1 MDKWILL
8 AIIGT
13 FISSFG
19 VILMKCVDNS
29 KYDNVTFMVISY
41 IIVGLFG
48 LLYVILNFKNKK
60 KILKNCDYLLILYA
74 LLFASVIVF
83 GNIIIQYAFSLSPNI
98 SYTHIIINLN
108 IIFTILVSYIFFKEY
123 INIYCFIGILISLI
137 GIFII
142 GFNYNK

>member
-1 MDKWILL
+1 MDKWILF

-13 FISSFG
+13 FISSLG

-60 KILKNCDYLLILYA
+60 NILKKCDYLLILYA
-74 LLFASVIVF
+74 LLFACVIVI
-83 GNIIIQYAFSLSPNI
+83 GNIVIQYAFSLSPNI
-98 SYTHIIINLN
+98 SYTHMIVNLN

>member
-41 IIVGLFG
+41 IIVCLFG

>member
-60 KILKNCDYLLILYA
+60 TILKNCDYLLILYA
-74 LLFASVIVF
+74 LLFAIVIVF

>member
-1 MDKWILL
+1 MDKWILF

-13 FISSFG
+13 FISSLG

-60 KILKNCDYLLILYA
+60 NILKKCDYLLILYA
-74 LLFASVIVF
+74 LLFACVIVI
-83 GNIIIQYAFSLSPNI
+83 GNIVIQYAFSLSPNI
-98 SYTHIIINLN
+98 SYTHMIVNLN
-108 IIFTILVSYIFFKEY
+108 IIFTIIVSYIFFKEY

>member
-19 VILMKCVDNS
+19 VILMKCVYNS

>member
-83 GNIIIQYAFSLSPNI
+83 GNVVIQYAFSLSPNI
-98 SYTHIIINLN
+98 SYTHMIVNLN
-108 IIFTILVSYIFFKEY
+108 IIFTIIVSYIFFKEY

>member
-1 MDKWILL
+1 
-8 AIIGT
+8 
-13 FISSFG
+13 
-19 VILMKCVDNS
+19 MKCVDNS

-60 KILKNCDYLLILYA
+60 NILKNCDYLLILYA
-74 LLFASVIVF
+74 LLFAIVIVF

>member
-29 KYDNVTFMVISY
+29 NYDDVTLMVISY

>member
-108 IIFTILVSYIFFKEY
+108 IIFPILVSYIFFKEY

>member
-1 MDKWILL
+1 MDKWILF

-13 FISSFG
+13 FISSLG

-60 KILKNCDYLLILYA
+60 NILKKCDYLLILYA
-74 LLFASVIVF
+74 LLFACVIVI
-83 GNIIIQYAFSLSPNI
+83 GNIVIQYAFSLSPNI

-108 IIFTILVSYIFFKEY
+108 ILP
-123 INIYCFIGILISLI
+123 
-137 GIFII
+137 
-142 GFNYNK
+142 